1 MEVVGDTREKKDRSE
16 NQMTVRVEVGRK
28 EEFDGTS
35 GYRKSLIFTMFYYE
49 DITALEREPLIEDK
63 SPEKLL
69 L

>member
-1 MEVVGDTREKKDRSE
+1 MEVVGDTRGKKDRSE
-16 NQMTVRVEVGRK
+16 NQMTVRVEIGR
-28 EEFDGTS
+28 EEELDGTS

-49 DITALEREPLIEDK
+49 DIAALEGEPLIEDK